1 MRDELER
8 MTWLSDQDLW
18 TIARGA
24 MSARDQEQLR
34 YLSELQSQR
43 SLTEDE
49 AAKLDALLQV
59 YGQVTLCKAQAY
71 ALLSFRGG
79 KPLLAEN

>member
-1 MRDELER
+1 

-18 TIARGA
+18 TIARSV
-24 MSARDQEQLR
+24 MSARDQDQIR

-49 AAKLDALLQV
+49 ATKLDALLQV
-59 YGQVTLCKAQAY
+59 YGQVTLCKAWAY
-71 ALLSFRGG
+71 ALLSSRGG
-79 KPLLAEN
+79 RPLLIED